1 MNWDEVTPVLLG
13 AVLAVATTFV
23 TKLFTEWHERRTKRL
38 QLERF
43 LKVELPSCVS
53 RIDSLLRIY
62 ERSQAPDPDFLL
74 ALEHTTNRF
83 AKHREVAYFLNAKS
97 SQQVLE
103 FYDGVDHAVEMILS
117 MLRLAQETEY
127 EGYASKEIQ
136 KQMLGLEQ
144 VRSVGNSLI
153 EEPTRKTPR
162 WLRRSKTRE

>member
-1 MNWDEVTPVLLG
+1 MNWDEATPVLLG

-23 TKLFTEWHERRTKRL
+23 TKLFAEWHEHRTKRSR
-38 QLERF
+38 LERF
-43 LKVELPSCVS
+43 LKVELPNCIS

-74 ALEHTTNRF
+74 ALEHTVSRF
-83 AKHREVAYFLNAKS
+83 AKHREVAYFLNAKM

-136 KQMLGLEQ
+136 KQMLGLKK
-144 VRSVGNSLI
+144 VYSVGKSLI
-153 EEPTRKTPR
+153 EESNRKTPR
-162 WLRRSKTRE
+162 WLNR